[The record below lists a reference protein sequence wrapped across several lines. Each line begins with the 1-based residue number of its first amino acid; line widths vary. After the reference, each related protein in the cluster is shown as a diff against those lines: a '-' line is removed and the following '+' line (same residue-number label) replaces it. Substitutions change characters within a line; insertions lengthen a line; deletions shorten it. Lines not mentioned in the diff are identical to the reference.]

1 MKPKTI
7 LPFAALSTVPFIM
20 VLGNSML
27 IPVLPKIRSVLNLTQ
42 LQTGFLVTA
51 FSVPAGL
58 VIVFVG
64 ILSDR
69 IGRKNVI
76 SPSLVVYGLGGV
88 GAALAAVFLERP
100 YAPILAARVVQ
111 GIGAAGTAPIAMAL
125 AGDMFQSQERSK
137 ALGILEASN
146 GLGKV
151 LSPVLGAG
159 AALLAWWAPFVLY
172 AALSIPAATGVWV
185 LSPEPKRKQAQQTP
199 IRDYFSDLGKVLK
212 AKGWS
217 LIACYLAGAVVLF
230 VLFGVLFYF
239 SDLLEGRFKVGG
251 LLKGVLIALPI
262 LVMAVT
268 SFLTG
273 LFMQRHR
280 SMLKT
285 ATWVGLAIIAGA
297 LTALALLQVPL
308 WLGVFTVLVGL
319 GSGFVLPSLNT
330 MVTSAASGR
339 TRGMVTSVYGA
350 VRFFGVAT
358 GPPAFGWL
366 MDKGRLAVFVPPAVV
381 AGAAA
386 LFVLLML
393 NQKLLTPPKGEGNSQ
408 DRGGDPMQSRQPD
421 VI

>member
-1 MKPKTI
+1 VKPKTI
-7 LPFAALSTVPFIM
+7 LPFAVLSTVPFIM

-42 LQTGFLVTA
+42 PQTGFLITA

-69 IGRKNVI
+69 TGRKNVI
-76 SPSLVVYGLGGV
+76 SPSLIVYGLGGA
-88 GAALAAVFLERP
+88 GAALAAVFLKRP

-172 AALSIPAATGVWV
+172 AALSIPAAIGVWV
-185 LSPEPKRKQAQQTP
+185 LSPEPKEKKQGQQTP
-199 IRDYFSDLGKVLK
+199 TRDYFADLGKVLK

-217 LIACYLAGAVVLF
+217 LVACYLAGAVVLF

-251 LLKGVLIALPI
+251 VLKGVLIAFPI
-262 LVMAVT
+262 LVMTAT

-273 LFMQRHR
+273 LFMQKHR
-280 SMLKT
+280 TVLKT
-285 ATWVGLAIIAGA
+285 ATWVGLAIISGA
-297 LTALALLQVPL
+297 LAALAVLQGPL

-366 MDKGRLAVFVPPAVV
+366 MDKGRVAVFVPPAVV

-386 LFVLLML
+386 LFVLLVL
-393 NQKLLTPPKGEGNSQ
+393 NQKLLSPPNGAGNSQ
-408 DRGGDPMQSRQPD
+408 DGGGDLM
-421 VI
+421 